1 MLSRRC
7 QTKLSGWETSG
18 VRHVILSLEI
28 CIFLA
33 VVLAGCGKSSTEEKK
48 IRDISYEVVAEQDIK
63 GTMKALIE
71 ERKTLPFHMTFRDG
85 DDFYVGI
92 GYGEKETGGYSVS
105 VDAVYQTNLGIRVET
120 SIAGPEKSNHEKQ
133 IPSYP
138 YIVIRMKNQK
148 DTVIFDE

>member
-1 MLSRRC
+1 M
-7 QTKLSGWETSG
+7 TAVLSGCERNG
-18 VRHVILSLEI
+18 
-28 CIFLA
+28 A
-33 VVLAGCGKSSTEEKK
+33 EEKK

-63 GTMKALIE
+63 EAMKALIE
-71 ERKTLPFHMTFRDG
+71 ERKALPFRMTFRDG

-120 SIAGPEKSNHEKQ
+120 SITGPEKSSHEKQ

-138 YIVIRMKNQK
+138 YIVIRMENQK

>member
-1 MLSRRC
+1 M
-7 QTKLSGWETSG
+7 T
-18 VRHVILSLEI
+18 
-28 CIFLA
+28 A
-33 VVLAGCGKSSTEEKK
+33 VLFGCERNGAEEKK

-63 GTMKALIE
+63 EAMKVLIE
-71 ERKTLPFHMTFRDG
+71 ERKALPFRMTFRDG

-120 SIAGPEKSNHEKQ
+120 SITGPEKSSHEKQ

-138 YIVIRMKNQK
+138 YIVIRMENQK

>member
-1 MLSRRC
+1 MGRRC
-7 QTKLSGWETSG
+7 QTGLTDRKTSG
-18 VRHVILSLEI
+18 IRHVILSLKI
-28 CIFLA
+28 CMILA
-33 VVLAGCGKSSTEEKK
+33 VVLAGCGKGRTEEKK

-71 ERKTLPFHMTFRDG
+71 ERKTLPFHMTYRDG

-92 GYGEKETGGYSVS
+92 GYGEKETGGYSIL

-120 SIAGPEKSNHEKQ
+120 SIEGPEKSSHEKQ

-138 YIVIRMKNQK
+138 YIVIRMENQK